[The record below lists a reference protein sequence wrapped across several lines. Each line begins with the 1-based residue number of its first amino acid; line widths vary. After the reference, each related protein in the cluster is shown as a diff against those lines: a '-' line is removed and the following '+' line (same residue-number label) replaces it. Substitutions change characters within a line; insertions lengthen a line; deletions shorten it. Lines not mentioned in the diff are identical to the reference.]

1 MRLKLLMAVGALAFG
16 STVAQAQSA
25 STIQTFTRADFKQAL
40 DEIGATY
47 EDVDGRRNIDITFE
61 GGVLADGLLLACE
74 DEAKEKNCYGT
85 SILATFEA
93 DEGTDAK
100 KIQEAVNTYN
110 YRENF
115 GRAYV
120 DPDGII
126 SVRLY
131 VISDGGI
138 TRENYRRQIS
148 LFTAS
153 LEDFFS
159 YLYGE

>member
-1 MRLKLLMAVGALAFG
+1 MRLKLLIAAGALAFG
-16 STVAQAQSA
+16 GTVAQAQSTG
-25 STIQTFTRADFKQAL
+25 TIQTFTRADFKKAL
-40 DEIGATY
+40 AEIGATY
-47 EDVDGRRNIDITFE
+47 EEVDGRRNIEITFE
-61 GGVLADGLLLACE
+61 GGILADGLLLAC
-74 DEAKEKNCYGT
+74 DDTEAEKNCYGT

-93 DEGTDAK
+93 DEGIDAK

-148 LFTAS
+148 LWVAS
-153 LEDFFS
+153 LEDFFG
-159 YLYGE
+159 YLYDE